1 MLTPSGSAKD
11 CINGNDSAF
20 RVCFNDPG
28 QGMQYMQLFFLN
40 ATVSL
45 SVIALLAAGAT
56 LPIFVFNRRAFSL
69 KRRRKN
75 VKETCR
81 METFWNTIASYNAAT
96 WPAQLAL
103 TLAAVVLTLLL
114 YFRPSPAVR
123 IAMKV
128 FMALLNFWIA
138 GVYYLVC
145 CEPREHHDLLALFW
159 AIMGCIWVYDLA
171 VGHASLQRTG
181 NHKAFA
187 ALLFAMPLVYPLFS
201 LLLGRTFPMITSP
214 VMPCSVAVFTIG
226 GLPAGMQHRPGAVPL
241 LPRIHPRQRRAA
253 HETLAAGAQR
263 AARGDV
269 PDHRVLLRLH
279 AAAPAQS
286 LHRLL
291 TRRTHAKK
299 SARPTGRFFFL
310 RQTPP
315 IRCGAGPTCCWR
327 R

>member
-1 MLTPSGSAKD
+1 
-11 CINGNDSAF
+11 
-20 RVCFNDPG
+20 
-28 QGMQYMQLFFLN
+28 
-40 ATVSL
+40 
-45 SVIALLAAGAT
+45 
-56 LPIFVFNRRAFSL
+56 
-69 KRRRKN
+69 
-75 VKETCR
+75 

-226 GLPAGMQHRPGAVPL
+226 LMLAFSERVNIVLAMFLCHWALIELSKVYFFGIPEDYLLACSIVPALYLFFREYIRDNAGRPTKPS
-241 LPRIHPRQRRAA
+241 P
-253 HETLAAGAQR
+253 
-263 AARGDV
+263 
-269 PDHRVLLRLH
+269 RVLNALLAVMCLIIGCFFAFTLLH
-279 AAAPAQS
+279 Q
-286 LHRLL
+286 LNLF
-291 TRRTHAKK
+291 TD
-299 SARPTGRFFFL
+299 
-310 RQTPP
+310 
-315 IRCGAGPTCCWR
+315 C
-327 R
+327 